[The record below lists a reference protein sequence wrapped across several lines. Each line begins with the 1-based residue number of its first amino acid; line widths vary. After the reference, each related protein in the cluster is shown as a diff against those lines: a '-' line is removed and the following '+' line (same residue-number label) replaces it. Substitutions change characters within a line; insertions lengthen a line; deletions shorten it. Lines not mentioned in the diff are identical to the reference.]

1 MLVRLMVRRAGT
13 DLLGH
18 YSETAQRRVWRAE
31 QFSWWMTSLL
41 HRFPEADAFY
51 HRLQLAQLDYLNASR
66 AAATMLAENHVG

>member
-41 HRFPEADAFY
+41 HRFADADVFQQ
-51 HRLQLAQLDYLNASR
+51 RLQLARLDSLTASK
-66 AAATMLAENHVG
+66 AAATTLAENYVG